1 MKQALTIGGS
11 DSGGGAGVQADLKSF
26 HANGVYGLSVV
37 TAVTAQNTMEVRK
50 SFELPAGLI
59 ESQIDAVFDDF
70 DVSAV
75 KTGMLSSRRIVN
87 VVAERLAERGA
98 PNLVVDP
105 VMISTSGFEL
115 LEPGAVARVKE
126 RLLPLAALVTPNL
139 REAQELSGV
148 PVDDPDS
155 VKQAARI
162 IFESG
167 CPAVLVKGGHLS
179 VSNDAVDVL
188 YDASGETVFSRPRLP
203 GGSPH
208 GTGCTLSAAITA
220 NLARGQRLASAVEN
234 AKTYV
239 TEAIRHGL
247 CVGRGT
253 GPAHHF
259 YFLDREP

>member
-75 KTGMLSSRRIVN
+75 KAGMLSSRRIVN
-87 VVAERLAERGA
+87 VVAERLAEHDA

-105 VMISTSGFEL
+105 VMISTSGFDL
-115 LEPGAVARVKE
+115 LEPDAVASVKE

-148 PVDDPDS
+148 PVDDLDS
-155 VKQAARI
+155 VKHAARI

-188 YDASGETVFSRPRLP
+188 YDASGETVFSGPRLP

-247 CVGRGT
+247 SVGRGT

-259 YFLDREP
+259 YFLDHEP